1 MADIRLSTDIR
12 GQSLNTIMV
21 DRVIAFG
28 GSYVRSH
35 SGPNHWVFV
44 LDPVMRARVAQKTGK
59 LPPPAL
65 PADDLVC
72 WRFAP
77 SRPMIGGFTHPV
89 YNFYCRAASIPWG
102 WDDAKIQLQAAVG
115 MGQDSELSPD
125 YVAGQVAIEIN
136 QKLDKR
142 PWWLYTLPKVEKGQ
156 PVVVIG
162 VKGDVPFPSPRE
174 MGSYPWELWKRRAF
188 VRFDVVEPAASGMGE
203 AAYNNEYCPICGAP
217 AQGATRCIPSSAF
230 CANGHS
236 WNRDKSIH
244 RPPSG
249 MGQAQY
255 GMPQT
260 AARPDGLGSAPVD
273 AVWATN
279 SPDYHEPVG
288 DGTSDDDLGIGG
300 LNVEVSQLGQSS
312 HGWAQSWR
320 KGYASPR
327 PVAPDGMVP
336 PERFMGDQGM
346 GSAPIMAMP
355 SGMLNWDRVT
365 GYEGQRWTE
374 QVPPKW
380 APALARDVVEVEGMS
395 GDEVSQQPAA
405 LVSAMSRKTKKWL
418 AAAALAGAL
427 TGYWATRR

>member
-12 GQSLNTIMV
+12 GQTLNTIMV
-21 DRVIAFG
+21 DRVVAFG

-44 LDPVMRARVAQKTGK
+44 LDPLMRTQIMKKTGK

-77 SRPMIGGFTHPV
+77 SKPMIGGFTHPV

-102 WDDAKIQLQAAVG
+102 WDDTKIQLQAATG
-115 MGQDSELSPD
+115 MGQSDGELAPA

-142 PWWLYTLPKVEKGQ
+142 PWWLYTLPKVENGQ
-156 PVVVIG
+156 PVVIIG
-162 VKGDVPFPSPRE
+162 VKGDVPFPTPRE

-188 VRFDVVEPAASGMGE
+188 VRFDVVEPAANATGMGE

-217 AQGATRCIPSSAF
+217 AQTATRCIPSFAR

-244 RPPSG
+244 RPPTG
-249 MGQAQY
+249 MADVGY
-255 GMPQT
+255 
-260 AARPDGLGSAPVD
+260 APVD
-273 AVWATN
+273 IVWPTD

-288 DGTSDDDLGIGG
+288 DGTEDWDPAMSG
-300 LNVEVSQLGQSS
+300 NMVETAQLGQSS
-312 HGWAQSWR
+312 HGWPQSWR
-320 KGYASPR
+320 KGYAHPLS
-327 PVAPDGMVP
+327 VAPDGMVP
-336 PERFMGDQGM
+336 PERFMGDRGM
-346 GSAPIMAMP
+346 GSAPVMAMP
-355 SGMLNWDRVT
+355 SGTLNWDRVT

-380 APALARDVVEVEGMS
+380 APALAREVVEVEGMS
-395 GDEVSQQPAA
+395 GDETSAAQQPTA
-405 LVSAMSRKTKKWL
+405 LVARMSRKTKGWL
-418 AAAALAGAL
+418 AAAALVSVCA
-427 TGYWATRR
+427 GYWAVSDR

>member
-1 MADIRLSTDIR
+1 MASIRLSTDIR

-44 LDPVMRARVAQKTGK
+44 LDPVMRARIAQKTGK

-89 YNFYCRAASIPWG
+89 YNFYCRAASVPWG

-188 VRFDVVEPAASGMGE
+188 VRFDVVEPA
-203 AAYNNEYCPICGAP
+203 
-217 AQGATRCIPSSAF
+217 
-230 CANGHS
+230 
-236 WNRDKSIH
+236 
-244 RPPSG
+244 SG

-273 AVWATN
+273 AVWPTD

-288 DGTSDDDLGIGG
+288 DGTGDDDLGIGG

-336 PERFMGDQGM
+336 PESFMGEFKYSDVKCPVCGAGAYSATKCIPGEYICPNGHSWPRGTNDGLGDQGM

-380 APALARDVVEVEGMS
+380 APTLARDVVEVEGMS

-405 LVSAMSRKTKKWL
+405 LVSAMSRKTKGWL
-418 AAAALAGAL
+418 AAAAVASALA
-427 TGYWATRR
+427 GYWAARR